1 MYDNLDTFAIIDLDA
16 IKHNVREI
24 KRKFEDIDIIYVL
37 KADAYGHKASGIFKL
52 LIEEGSDK
60 FAVANLSEALE
71 LRKIDSNV
79 EIIVLGR
86 IAPSNIKI
94 AIENKISFTIFSRDS
109 WCNLNKEINSN
120 CYDNVKIHIKINTG
134 FNRLGFDTDE
144 ESIKIIEEI
153 NECKYVTIES
163 IYSHFALANYDS
175 DVEQFNKFN
184 EFIKQLD
191 SINIKIPKKHMADSI
206 TSVDYPWAR
215 LDMVRIGALIYGL
228 KADRK
233 SYNKFDLKYS
243 MKLYSTITQIRHVR
257 AGEGVGYDYFFKA
270 KSDMKIATLAFGYAD
285 GYPRTLWNKGFVL
298 VKGKKAYFTGLM
310 CMDQCMVD
318 VTSIENV
325 NEGDKVLIYEVDSDS
340 EVSLA
345 KISIMANTNKNDI
358 ISSLAKRVVR
368 VYKSENKDYAVNQLL
383 GDE

>member
-1 MYDNLDTFAIIDLDA
+1 MYNDLDTFAIIDLDA

-24 KRKFEDIDIIYVL
+24 KRKFENIDIIFVL
-37 KADAYGHKASGIFKL
+37 KADAYGHKATEIFKL

-71 LRKIDSNV
+71 LRKIDRNV

-86 IAPSNIKI
+86 IAPANIKI
-94 AIENKISFTIFSRDS
+94 ALENSISFTIFSKES
-109 WCNLNKEINSN
+109 WCNLYEVINSS
-120 CYDNVKIHIKINTG
+120 CYEDVKIHIKINTG
-134 FNRLGFDTDE
+134 FNRLGFNTDE
-144 ESIKIIEEI
+144 DSIKIIKEI
-153 NECKYVTIES
+153 QECKNVTIES
-163 IYSHFALANYDS
+163 AYSHFALTDYES

-184 EFIKQLD
+184 KFIKQLE
-191 SINIKIPKKHMADSI
+191 SKNIKIPKKHIADSI

-228 KADRK
+228 KADRR
-233 SYNKFDLKYS
+233 SYEKFDLKYS
-243 MKLYSTITQIRHVR
+243 MKLYTTITQIRHIK
-257 AGEGVGYDYFFKA
+257 AGEGVGYDYLFKA
-270 KSDMKIATLAFGYAD
+270 KNDTKIATLAFGYAD
-285 GYPRTLWNKGFVL
+285 GYPRNIWNKSYVL
-298 VKGKKAYFTGLM
+298 INGKKAYFTGLM

-318 VTSIENV
+318 VTSIDDV
-325 NEGDKVLIYEVDSDS
+325 KEGDKVLIYEVDSDS

-345 KISIMANTNKNDI
+345 KISKMADTNKNNI

-368 VYKSENKDYAVNQLL
+368 VYKSEGKEYTVNQLL

>member
-1 MYDNLDTFAIIDLDA
+1 MYNDLDTFVIIDLDA

-24 KRKFEDIDIIYVL
+24 KRKFENIDIIFVL
-37 KADAYGHKASGIFKL
+37 KADAYGHKATEIFKL

-71 LRKIDSNV
+71 LRKIDRSV

-86 IAPSNIKI
+86 IAPANIKI
-94 AIENKISFTIFSRDS
+94 ALENSISFTIFSKES
-109 WCNLNKEINSN
+109 WCNLYEVINSS
-120 CYDNVKIHIKINTG
+120 CYEDVKIHIKINTG
-134 FNRLGFDTDE
+134 FNRLGFNTDE
-144 ESIKIIEEI
+144 DSIKIIKEI
-153 NECKYVTIES
+153 QECKNVTIES
-163 IYSHFALANYDS
+163 VYSHFALTDYES

-184 EFIKQLD
+184 KFIKQLE
-191 SINIKIPKKHMADSI
+191 SKNIKIPKKHIADSI

-233 SYNKFDLKYS
+233 SYEKFDLKYS
-243 MKLYSTITQIRHVR
+243 MKLYTTITQIRHIK
-257 AGEGVGYDYFFKA
+257 AGEGVGYDYLFKA
-270 KSDMKIATLAFGYAD
+270 KNDTKIATLAFGYAD
-285 GYPRTLWNKGFVL
+285 GYPRNIWNKSYVL
-298 VKGKKAYFTGLM
+298 INGMKAYFTGLM

-318 VTSIENV
+318 VTSIDDV
-325 NEGDKVLIYEVDSDS
+325 KEGDKVLIYEVDSDS

-345 KISIMANTNKNDI
+345 KISKMADTNKNNI

-368 VYKSENKDYAVNQLL
+368 VYKSEGKEYAVNQLL

>member
-1 MYDNLDTFAIIDLDA
+1 MYNDLDTFAIIDLDA

-24 KRKFEDIDIIYVL
+24 KRKLENIDIIYVL
-37 KADAYGHKASGIFKL
+37 KADAYGHKATEIFRL

-71 LRKIDSNV
+71 LREIDNDV

-86 IAPSNIKI
+86 ISPSSIKI
-94 AIENKISFTIFSRDS
+94 AIKNKISFTIYSEDS
-109 WCNLNKEINSN
+109 WHNLNKVINSSYEN
-120 CYDNVKIHIKINTG
+120 IKIHIKINTG
-134 FNRLGFDTDE
+134 FNRLGLYTDE
-144 ESIKIIEEI
+144 DSIKIIEEI
-153 NECKYVTIES
+153 KKCKNVTIES
-163 IYSHFALANYDS
+163 IYSHFALADYKS

-184 EFIKQLD
+184 KFIKQLE
-191 SINIKIPKKHMADSI
+191 SKNIKIPKKHIADSI

-233 SYNKFDLKYS
+233 SYDKYDLKYS
-243 MKLYSTITQIRHVR
+243 MKLYSTITQIRCIR
-257 AGEGVGYDYFFKA
+257 AGEGVGYDYLFKA
-270 KSDMKIATLAFGYAD
+270 KNDMKIATLAFGYAD
-285 GYPRTLWNKGFVL
+285 GYPRTIWNKGYVL
-298 VKGKKAYFTGLM
+298 INGKKAHFTGLM

-318 VTSIENV
+318 ITSIDNV
-325 NEGDKVLIYEVDSDS
+325 KEGDKVLIYEVDSDS

-345 KISIMANTNKNDI
+345 KISIMANTNKNNI

-368 VYKSENKDYAVNQLL
+368 VYKSDGKEYVVNQLL